1 MLFIASDHA
10 GFQLKK
16 ALVTYIE
23 TQLNLKVKDLGPTSF
38 AEGDDFPDYA
48 EPVAKEVTK
57 SPENLGILICG
68 TGQGMC
74 IAANKVKGIRAI
86 IGYNITATE
95 LGKQHNNANILC
107 LAGRV
112 ITEDHAKAIVKK
124 FTTTT
129 FEKEERFVRRNKKI
143 EELEKNSV

>member
-23 TQLNLKVKDLGPTSF
+23 TQLGLEVDDLGPIVF
-38 AEGDDFPDYA
+38 EEGDDFPDYA
-48 EPVAKEVTK
+48 EPVAKEVAK
-57 SPENLGILICG
+57 SQENLGILICG
-68 TGQGMC
+68 TGYGMC
-74 IAANKVKGIRAI
+74 IAANKVKGVRAI

-95 LGKQHNNANILC
+95 LGRKHNDANILC
-107 LAGRV
+107 LAGRI

-124 FTTTT
+124 FIETT
-129 FEKEERFVRRNKKI
+129 FDKEERFIRRNKKI
-143 EELEKNSV
+143 EELENNGI